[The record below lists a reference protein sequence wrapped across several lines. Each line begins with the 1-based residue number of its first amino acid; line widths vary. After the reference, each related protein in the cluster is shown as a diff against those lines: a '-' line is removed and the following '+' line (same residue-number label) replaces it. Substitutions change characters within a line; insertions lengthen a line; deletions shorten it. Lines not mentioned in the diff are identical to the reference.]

1 MIISRYVKIA
11 LFFIIVG
18 GSGIGYMIMTMDGLS
33 PVNTKSYEAVLSDA
47 TGLSTRSKV
56 YMAGVT
62 VGKVREIHLEET
74 NARIRIALLKDVDVR
89 EDAVISRKA
98 SSILGTYILSLDP
111 GTELS
116 PLLPSGGIIQTDASM
131 DMNAIMGSVSEIGT
145 QVSDILAEFQQNQ
158 MVLLALSLESIASI
172 ASKIESRTDE
182 ELDLI
187 TQILQNAAFI
197 TERTDRIL
205 ELREGDI
212 GISLLEIRLAM
223 ENIRMI
229 SDEIAQGRG
238 NIGQAIFDERL
249 YNSILGTVEQT
260 EAAVIKLQRVLDGAG
275 DFIDR
280 TNGIGLLVDTHV
292 NYGFNS
298 SYVRAG
304 ASIRLEPASGDRW
317 YRVGVN
323 GMPEGISTRTRTETI
338 SSSGTS
344 SVEDIVETKYTYSM
358 DAELARRFGIVT
370 LRGGLL
376 ESSAGFGVDVQ
387 PIQWVGLSGELFN
400 FRTGHRPNLRGTATI
415 YPFFNPD
422 KNNPLNWLYLQGG
435 IYDALTKNRDV
446 FLGGG
451 LRFTDREIK
460 GLTGLAFTV
469 AAGQ

>member
-1 MIISRYVKIA
+1 MSMSRYVKIA

-18 GSGIGYMIMTMDGLS
+18 GSGIGFMMMTMDGLS
-33 PVNTKSYEAVLSDA
+33 ALNTKSYVAVLSDA

-74 NARIRIALLKDVDVR
+74 NARIRIALLKDVEVH
-89 EDAVISRKA
+89 ENAVISRKA

-116 PLLPSGGIIQTDASM
+116 PILPSGGTIQTDTSM
-131 DMNAIMGSVSEIGT
+131 DMNAIMGSVSDIGN

-187 TQILQNAAFI
+187 TQILQNAALI

-205 ELREGDI
+205 EFSEADI
-212 GISLLEIRLAM
+212 GISLMEIRLAI

-238 NIGQAIFDERL
+238 NIGQAIYDDRL
-249 YNSILGTVEQT
+249 YNSLLSTVEET
-260 EAAVIKLQRVLDGAG
+260 ETAIVKLQRVLDGAG
-275 DFIDR
+275 DFVDR
-280 TNGIGLLVDTHV
+280 TNGIGLLVDTRV
-292 NYGFNS
+292 NYGLNS
-298 SYVRAG
+298 KYVRAG

-317 YRVGVN
+317 YRVGIN
-323 GMPEGISTRTRTETI
+323 GMPEGISTRTVTTTSGPSGTET
-338 SSSGTS
+338 
-344 SVEDIVETKYTYSM
+344 EDVTETKYTYSM
-358 DAELARRFGIVT
+358 DVELARRFGIVT

-376 ESSAGFGVDVQ
+376 ESTAGFGVDIQ
-387 PIQWVGLSGELFN
+387 PIPWVALSGELFN
-400 FRTGHRPNLRGTATI
+400 FRTGYLPNLRGTATI

-422 KNNPLNWLYLQGG
+422 KNNPLNWLYIQGG
-435 IYDALTKNRDV
+435 VYNTLNKNRDI

-460 GLTGLAFTV
+460 GLAGLALTA

>member
-1 MIISRYVKIA
+1 MNPSRYIKIA
-11 LFFIIVG
+11 LFFIVVG
-18 GSGIGYMIMTMDGLS
+18 GSGIGFMMMTTDGLS
-33 PVNTKSYEAVLSDA
+33 PVNTKSYETVLTDA

-62 VGKVREIHLEET
+62 VGKVKEIHLEET
-74 NARIRIALLKDVDVR
+74 NARLRIALRKDV
-89 EDAVISRKA
+89 EIHENAVISRKA

-111 GTELS
+111 GTESS
-116 PLLPSGGIIQTDASM
+116 PILLSGGTIKTDASM
-131 DMNAIMGSVSEIGT
+131 DMSEIMGSVSTIGS

-172 ASKIESRTDE
+172 ASKIESRVDE

-187 TQILQNAAFI
+187 TQILLNAALI

-205 ELREGDI
+205 ELSGDDI

-238 NIGQAIFDERL
+238 NIGQAIYDERL
-249 YNSILGTVEQT
+249 YNSLLSTVEQT
-260 EAAVIKLQRVLDGAG
+260 EEAIVKLQHVLDGAG
-275 DFIDR
+275 EFIDR
-280 TNGIGLLVDTHV
+280 TNGIGLLVDTRA

-317 YRVGVN
+317 YRLGIN
-323 GMPEGISTRTRTETI
+323 GAPEGVSVRTVTTNTT
-338 SSSGTS
+338 SGGVTTTQ
-344 SVEDIVETKYTYSM
+344 DKTETKYTYSI
-358 DAELARRFGIVT
+358 DAELARRIGIVT
-370 LRGGLL
+370 LRGGVL
-376 ESSAGFGVDVQ
+376 ESTAGIGVDIQ
-387 PIQWVGLSGELFN
+387 PVKWVSLSGELFN
-400 FRTGHRPNLRGTATI
+400 FRTGSLPNLRSMLTV

-422 KNNPLNWLYLQGG
+422 TNNPLNWLYLQGG
-435 IYDALTKNRDV
+435 VYDTLTGNRDF

-460 GLTGLAFTV
+460 GLAGLAFTA
-469 AAGQ
+469 AAGN

>member
-1 MIISRYVKIA
+1 MSRYVKIA

-18 GSGIGYMIMTMDGLS
+18 GSGIGFMLMTMDGLS
-33 PVNTKSYEAVLSDA
+33 PVNTKSYIAVLSDA

-74 NARIRIALLKDVDVR
+74 NARIRIALLKDVEVH
-89 EDAVISRKA
+89 ENAVISRKA

-116 PLLPSGGIIQTDASM
+116 PILPSGGTIQTDTSM

-172 ASKIESRTDE
+172 ASKIEARVDE

-187 TQILQNAAFI
+187 TQILQNAALI

-205 ELREGDI
+205 ELRGEDI
-212 GISLLEIRLAM
+212 SISLLEIRLAM

-238 NIGQAIFDERL
+238 NVGQAIYDDRL
-249 YNSILGTVEQT
+249 YNSLLSTVEET
-260 EAAVIKLQRVLDGAG
+260 ETAIVKLQHVLDGAG
-275 DFIDR
+275 EFIDR
-280 TNGIGLLVDTHV
+280 TNGIGLLVDTRV

-298 SYVRAG
+298 TYVRAG

-317 YRVGVN
+317 YRIGVN
-323 GMPEGISTRTRTETI
+323 GMPEGISSRTVTTT
-338 SSSGTS
+338 SGPSGTAI
-344 SVEDIVETKYTYSM
+344 EEITETKYTYSM
-358 DAELARRFGIVT
+358 DAELARRFGILT

-376 ESSAGFGVDVQ
+376 ENTAGFGVDIQ
-387 PIQWVGLSGELFN
+387 PIPWVALSGEFFN
-400 FRTGHRPNLRGTATI
+400 FRTGYLPNLRGTVTI

-422 KNNPLNWLYLQGG
+422 KNNPLNWLYVQGG
-435 IYDALTKNRDV
+435 VYDALNKNRDI

-460 GLTGLAFTV
+460 GLAGLAFTT